1 MTISLFI
8 FCFIQGITEFLPISS
23 QGHLIF
29 FNHFFPI
36 TDKNISIRELNIIAH
51 FGSLLAVILYYYKD
65 VFRLIMSVPNF
76 FRSDIDSYVNLLRNL
91 IISSIPI
98 YICGYSVSILI
109 DGAFFESLTLI
120 GWTTLFFGILL
131 FFIDKNCLRIK
142 SIDTLPNTS
151 ALLIGLVQCLAI
163 IPGVSRSGA
172 VITVMRLFGFTRVES
187 ANYSNLLSI
196 PAIMGAMTYLLV
208 FSESNSDLEK
218 ITNVRSIIVLFVS
231 FFFSYIFIHFMVS
244 WVRKS
249 SFAIFMY
256 YRIILGMLILI
267 STYFQLFNVSWDNY
281 FQ

>member
-1 MTISLFI
+1 MTLSLFI

-29 FNHFFPI
+29 FNHFYPI
-36 TDKNISIRELNIIAH
+36 TDENISIRELNIIAH
-51 FGSLLAVILYYYKD
+51 FGSLLAVILYYYRD
-65 VFRLIMSVPNF
+65 VFRLIMCVPNF
-76 FRSDIDSYVNLLRNL
+76 FRSDIDNYVNLLKNL

-98 YICGYSVSILI
+98 FICGYSVSVLI

-131 FFIDKNCLRIK
+131 FFVDQNCLRIK
-142 SIDTLPNTS
+142 SVDTLPHTS
-151 ALLIGLVQCLAI
+151 AILIGLVQCLAI
-163 IPGVSRSGA
+163 IPGVSRSGS
-172 VITVMRLFGFTRVES
+172 VITVMRLFGYTRVES

-196 PAIMGAMTYLLV
+196 PAIIGAMTYLLMS
-208 FSESNSDLEK
+208 SESNSNLEK
-218 ITNVRSIIVLFVS
+218 IINIKSIIILFVS

-256 YRIILGMLILI
+256 YRIILGILILTF
-267 STYFQLFNVSWDNY
+267 TYYRLFNVSWNNY
-281 FQ
+281 F